1 MQQTQKKKK
10 KKKNHVLSFPLFQ
23 KFACFKK
30 KIIFVSKEDTNKF
43 FDKKCSDLHLMKT
56 QTNFD

>member
-10 KKKNHVLSFPLFQ
+10 KKKKIMFYLFPY
-23 KFACFKK
+23 FKNLHALK

-56 QTNFD
+56 QTYFD

>member
-1 MQQTQKKKK
+1 MIKKMIF
-10 KKKNHVLSFPLFQ
+10 ND
-23 KFACFKK
+23 K